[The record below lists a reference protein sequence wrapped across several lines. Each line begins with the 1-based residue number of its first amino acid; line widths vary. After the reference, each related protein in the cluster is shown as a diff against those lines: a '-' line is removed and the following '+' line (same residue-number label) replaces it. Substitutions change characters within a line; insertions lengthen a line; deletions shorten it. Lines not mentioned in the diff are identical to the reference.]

1 MKEVADLKYSSKKGT
16 DTSSQNEL
24 FTVKFSYKKPLKAK
38 SIDILHVQNDEIV
51 AASNDFKFAS
61 AVALFGMKLRKS
73 QYYNHTEK
81 KVIIKLAENGKRED
95 KDGYRAEFIRLVK
108 SI

>member
-1 MKEVADLKYSSKKGT
+1 M
-16 DTSSQNEL
+16 
-24 FTVKFSYKKPLKAK
+24 FTVKFTYKKPLKAK
-38 SIDILHVQNDEIV
+38 STEIVHAQKDEIV

-61 AVALFGMKLRKS
+61 AVALVGMKLRKS
-73 QYYNHTEK
+73 QYYNHIEK
-81 KVIIKLAENGKRED
+81 KAIIKLAENGKRDD